1 MAEDPTLA
9 PYWAQFYATWE
20 EFDAAV
26 RWLFP
31 DGVEIAGFSVS
42 ADRLAGL
49 GRFSVGSNLSV
60 ALAAAIKQGLGKD
73 RAQAVRDFFGVVS
86 PLEYEASKDRRGGGG
101 RFGEAFVDALAAPVN
116 TPGALMAQII
126 VPNVYRLSARATVGT
141 QDVVNVLHFLGAG
154 PGLEE
159 DLVDDFKTNF
169 FGISLP
175 AGLIGN
181 TSVIWRDVTA
191 VDLSSIDGGIY
202 LDSTPFAVT
211 TSAQLATAG
220 AAALV
225 QWNGGTRNRNARG
238 RTYYGP
244 LRESHIDTD
253 GRTLAAA
260 TKTAFEAA
268 WETFRAAMVTAGWTL
283 GVLSRQTSTF
293 YPVTR
298 MTIAPIIATQ
308 RRRIRS

>member
-31 DGVEIAGFSVS
+31 EGVEIAGFSVS

-116 TPGALMAQII
+116 NPGALMAQIV
-126 VPNVYRLSARATVGT
+126 VPNVYRLSVRATVGT

-154 PGLEE
+154 PGMEQ
-159 DLVDDFKTNF
+159 DLVDDFSPLW
-169 FGISLP
+169 FGLALP

-181 TSVIWRDVTA
+181 TSMVWRDVTA
-191 VDLSSIDGGIY
+191 VDLSSINGGIY
-202 LDSTPFAVT
+202 MDSTPFSVT
-211 TSAQLATAG
+211 TSVQLATAG
-220 AAALV
+220 AAALI

-244 LRESHIDTD
+244 LRESHVDTD
-253 GRTLAAA
+253 GRTLASASR
-260 TKTAFEAA
+260 TAFENA
-268 WETFRAAMVTAGWTL
+268 WETFRTAMVSAGWTL
-283 GVLSRQTSTF
+283 GVLSRQTATF
-293 YPVTR
+293 YPATR